1 MKRLPRL
8 SLRRQVMLL
17 VTLALVLAQ
26 GVNFAITLRD
36 RQEFSLQSAAAP
48 AIARLAQGISAA
60 EEGPP
65 VQRRSPWRLRMRVTD
80 ISPIAADAARLPRIE
95 ALARARLADDAGIA
109 VNELRAALVA
119 GRQDNRLLIIAAQ
132 LESGQWI
139 SIRARGPA
147 PIGPVIAALIVQTV
161 VILGVLLVPLLLLVG
176 NVTGPLAA
184 LTRSAREWNASQPSD
199 DLMPAGPGD
208 VRELITAINE
218 MRGRIT
224 AMLREKDVMLGAI
237 GHDLRTP
244 LTSLRI
250 EVEGIADDDHR
261 AAMIAQ
267 IERLS
272 DDFEGILSLARSP
285 DNIRKENHDLTK
297 LIARV
302 AQDFTQQG
310 SAVTIAPCPPV
321 MALIDPLAMRRA
333 VANLVDNALRYGTAA
348 SIRAERNQ
356 RSACII
362 VEDQGPGIPDHLLEE
377 AASAFVR
384 LEPSRNRM
392 TGGHGL
398 GLAIVA
404 AIARAHGG
412 SVSLANRSGGGLR
425 AAITVPADA
434 DLSER

>member
-1 MKRLPRL
+1 MKLLSRL

-17 VTLALVLAQ
+17 VALGLICAQ
-26 GVNFAITLRD
+26 GVNFVLTLRD

-48 AIARLAQGISAA
+48 AIARLVQGISAA

-65 VQRRSPWRLRMRVTD
+65 LQRRGPWRMRMRVTGT
-80 ISPIAADAARLPRIE
+80 SPIATDAARLPRIE
-95 ALARARLADDAGIA
+95 ALARARLDEDAGIA
-109 VNELRAALVA
+109 VTDVRAALIA
-119 GRQDNRLLIIAAQ
+119 GRRDNRLLIISVQ
-132 LESGQWI
+132 LENGQWVTTR
-139 SIRARGPA
+139 SRGPA
-147 PIGPVIAALIVQTV
+147 PLGPVIAALIVQTV

-176 NVTGPLAA
+176 NVTRPLAA

-199 DLMPAGPGD
+199 DLVPQGPGD

-261 AAMIAQ
+261 SAMIAQ

-285 DNIRKENHDLTK
+285 DNVRKENHDLSR

-310 SAVTIAPCPPV
+310 KAVAIAPCPPV

-333 VANLVDNALRYGTAA
+333 VTNLVDNALRYGTAA
-348 SIRAERNQ
+348 SIRVERNQ
-356 RSACII
+356 RMACII

-404 AIARAHGG
+404 AIARVHGG
-412 SVSLANRSGGGLR
+412 SVSLANRAGGGLR
-425 AAITVPADA
+425 ATIRVPAGA
-434 DLSER
+434 DLPER